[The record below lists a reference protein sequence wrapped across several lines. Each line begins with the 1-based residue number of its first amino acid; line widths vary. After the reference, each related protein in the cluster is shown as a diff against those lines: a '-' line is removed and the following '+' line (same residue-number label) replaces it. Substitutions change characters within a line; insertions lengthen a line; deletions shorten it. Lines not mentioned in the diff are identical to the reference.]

1 MRIYAIALEMVRSII
16 RLARIVREHDPDLA
30 RQMVTAATSVPL
42 NMQEGLYSLG
52 GNRNARFHNSMGS
65 ARETMSCLHV
75 CVCCEYLKQA
85 EVDTDLDRLDHIIGG
100 LWNLSRKKSP
110 R

>member
-1 MRIYAIALEMVRSII
+1 MKIYDIALELVRSIM
-16 RLARIVREHDPDLA
+16 RLVRIVAEHDPDLA
-30 RQMVTAATSVPL
+30 RQMKRAVTSVPL

-52 GNRNARFHNSMGS
+52 GNRVARFHNSMGS
-65 ARETMSCLHV
+65 ARELMSCLHV
-75 CVCCEYLKQA
+75 CVCAEYLKQS
-85 EVDTDLDRLDHIIGG
+85 EVDKDLERLDHVIGA